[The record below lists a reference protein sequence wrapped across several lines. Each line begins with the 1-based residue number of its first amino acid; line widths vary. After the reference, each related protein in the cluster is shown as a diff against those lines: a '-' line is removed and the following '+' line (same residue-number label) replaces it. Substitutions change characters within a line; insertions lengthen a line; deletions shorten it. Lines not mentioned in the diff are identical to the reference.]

1 MIDKYMI
8 NELGGKE
15 AAKAMITLTIKLSS
29 SANEKLLLDFT
40 GLPPNMLHQL
50 LNELEN
56 ENTIY
61 HEKLGTLKLWRMC
74 AAKSNGR

>member
-8 NELGGKE
+8 DEFGGKE
-15 AAKAMITLTIKLSS
+15 AAKAMITLTLKLSG
-29 SANEKLLLDFT
+29 SANENLLLDFT
-40 GLPPNMLHQL
+40 ALPPSILHHL

-61 HEKLGTLKLWRMC
+61 HQELGTLKLWRMC
-74 AAKSNGR
+74 AAESE